1 MSEKYKIK
9 FSEKVGYGFG
19 DMSSSM
25 FWKIFSY
32 YLPFFYSN
40 IFGLSLAHAGTLI
53 LVTKLYDAI
62 SDPVMGLIAD
72 RTHTRWGKYRPY
84 LLWIAIP
91 FAVVG
96 VLTFFTPQT
105 DNYTF
110 KHIYAY
116 VTYILM
122 MTVYTAIN
130 VPYGAMLGVVT
141 DDSREKSV
149 FSSFRMFF
157 AYIGSFIAMGTF
169 EPLLRLRSHVL
180 GIPVENWTLGDST
193 PIDWTIALCIMGA
206 VCAVLFILTFAMTRE
221 HVTEEEMAKGK
232 MAKAV
237 AADGAAEKEDGG
249 AVMKEDGHDVG
260 SVAGKIDVGEAV
272 RSESVKGDAKKQ
284 ASVWDDLKNLLSN
297 KPWWLLLGGGIAILL
312 FNCVRGGAAAYYFS
326 DVLGVDAVYSLAL
339 FLTAGEI
346 AALVGV
352 VITVPVSEAIGKKGT
367 FMAVLAAVTVLSVLV
382 AFLPKTAF
390 GMWALLA
397 SHILIS
403 LVLGINSPLLWSMF
417 ADVADYSELKNSNAS
432 TGLIFS
438 SSSMAQK
445 FGAAFGSAIVLW
457 VLMAFGYDNA
467 KGAVQTEEALATIR
481 ALISWIPAIGSL
493 AGLAIMAFYPL
504 TDKKMKEVRTQ
515 LEQRRAD
522 N

>member
-1 MSEKYKIK
+1 MTKAKLSEKI
-9 FSEKVGYGFG
+9 GYGFG

-40 IFGLSLAHAGTLI
+40 IFGLSLAHAGTLL

-72 RTHTRWGKYRPY
+72 RTSTRWGKYRPY
-84 LLWIAIP
+84 LLWIALP
-91 FAVVG
+91 FAIAG
-96 VLTFFTPQT
+96 ILAFYTPQT

-157 AYIGSFIAMGTF
+157 AFIGSFISMGIF
-169 EPLLRLRSHVL
+169 EPLLRLRSSIMGTL
-180 GIPVENWTLGDST
+180 PEKWTIADSA
-193 PIDWTIALCIMGA
+193 PLDWTIALTVIGTI
-206 VCAVLFILTFAMTRE
+206 CAILFFLTFSMTRE
-221 HVTEEEMAKGK
+221 HVTESEMAK
-232 MAKAV
+232 
-237 AADGAAEKEDGG
+237 AEVTHKE
-249 AVMKEDGHDVG
+249 E
-260 SVAGKIDVGEAV
+260 
-272 RSESVKGDAKKQ
+272 KKN
-284 ASVWDDLKNLLSN
+284 SIMEDLKALFCNA
-297 KPWWLLLGGGIAILL
+297 PWWLLLGGGISLLL
-312 FNCVRGGAAAYYFS
+312 FNCIRGGAAAYYFA
-326 DVLGVDAVYSLAL
+326 DVLGVKAIYTLAI
-339 FLTAGEI
+339 FLTVGEI
-346 AALVGV
+346 SQLVGV
-352 VITVPVSEAIGKKGT
+352 VVTVPISEKIGKKAT
-367 FMAVLAAVTVLSVLV
+367 FIAVLIAITVFAAAVAL
-382 AFLPKTAF
+382 LPETPA
-390 GMWALLA
+390 GMWMLMAA
-397 SHILIS
+397 QILICIAI
-403 LVLGINSPLLWSMF
+403 GISSPLLWSMF
-417 ADVADYSELKNSNAS
+417 ADVADYSEYKNGSAS

-467 KGAVQTEEALATIR
+467 KDAVQTPEALATIK
-481 ALISWIPAIGSL
+481 ALISWIPAVGSAVGVL
-493 AGLAIMAFYPL
+493 IMAFYPL
-504 TDKKMKEVRTQ
+504 TDRKMSEIREGLKA
-515 LEQRRAD
+515 RR
-522 N
+522 